1 MVTQL
6 QILNYKKSL
15 VLKNRFR
22 KYLPVVVD
30 IETGGFDPASNAIL
44 EIAITLIEEENKKL
58 IVGETFRHHIIP
70 FEGSIV
76 EKESLEFTKINLDHP
91 LRNAVTESEA
101 LNDLFKIIN
110 KAKNKYECSRAI
122 LVGHNAHFDNS
133 FLTESLKRNN
143 IKKTPFHKFSV
154 IDTVSL
160 GVLATG
166 QTVLARICDK
176 LNIDYDNDEAHS
188 AAYDTV
194 VTAQVFCSIL
204 NKYDS

>member
-1 MVTQL
+1 MDTRL
-6 QILNYKKSL
+6 PMLNYKKSS

-22 KYLPVVVD
+22 KYLPVIVD
-30 IETGGFDPASNAIL
+30 LETGGFNPEINAIL
-44 EIAITLIEEENKKL
+44 EIAITLIEEDNNKL
-58 IVGETFRHHIIP
+58 VVGKTHRHHINP

-76 EKESLEFTKINLDHP
+76 EEESLEFTKIKLDHP
-91 LRNAVTESEA
+91 LRNAVDEKDA

-122 LVGHNAHFDNS
+122 LVGHNAHFDSS
-133 FLTESLKRNN
+133 FLSAAYKRNN
-143 IKKTPFHKFSV
+143 IKKTPFHKFSL

-166 QTVLARICDK
+166 QTVLARICDE
-176 LNIDYDNDEAHS
+176 LDIDYDNDEAHS

-194 VTAQVFCSIL
+194 VTAKVFCSIV
-204 NKYDS
+204 NNFDF

>member
-1 MVTQL
+1 MVTQP

-30 IETGGFDPASNAIL
+30 IETGGFDPTSNAIL

-58 IVGETFRHHIIP
+58 IVGETFRHHIVP

-176 LNIDYDNDEAHS
+176 LNIDYDNDKAHS

>member
-1 MVTQL
+1 LVTQL

-30 IETGGFDPASNAIL
+30 IETGGFDPTSNAIL

-58 IVGETFRHHIIP
+58 IVGETFRHHIVP